1 MLSFV
6 LVSFKGNPTDDI
18 SLQKIFMQATC
29 IVKDT
34 FAAKEV
40 EMDLQ
45 NGVCDDDFT
54 IDVLVDPS
62 SGEVV
67 ACVEYVYRIKRIS
80 AHEMECSY
88 CSYCMFLLQCWY
100 QVPTDNRD
108 TVLRLFYLIRS
119 RKKLRD
125 LLPFLF
131 VAPIARLG
139 SGRADRLSITFR
151 LLTLNNG
158 LRVLTVTAQL
168 KLLVSHIGSV
178 LEPVCFTFL

>member
-29 IVKDT
+29 MVKDT
-34 FAAKEV
+34 FAAKEI

-67 ACVEYVYRIKRIS
+67 ACVEYVYMRKYLWV
-80 AHEMECSY
+80 ECVAVKQTYQKAGIGSY
-88 CSYCMFLLQCWY
+88 CL
-100 QVPTDNRD
+100 
-108 TVLRLFYLIRS
+108 
-119 RKKLRD
+119 
-125 LLPFLF
+125 
-131 VAPIARLG
+131 
-139 SGRADRLSITFR
+139 SGLY
-151 LLTLNNG
+151 G
-158 LRVLTVTAQL
+158 
-168 KLLVSHIGSV
+168 
-178 LEPVCFTFL
+178 